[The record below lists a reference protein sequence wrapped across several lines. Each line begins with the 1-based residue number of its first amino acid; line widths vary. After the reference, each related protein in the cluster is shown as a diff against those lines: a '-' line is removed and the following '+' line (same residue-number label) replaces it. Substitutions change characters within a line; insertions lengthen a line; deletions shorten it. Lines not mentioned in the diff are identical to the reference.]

1 MFTSSQETPIIDFH
15 VHLGNLF
22 PTRTPVDLE
31 AETGPPPSL
40 MITSPDMVNPKE
52 LFYRNRLQPFSF
64 NYLKHGLRVL
74 YRKRKMIQGATIPN
88 LQRSMKKYG
97 ISRSVILPIEYA
109 HGKVGTSVS
118 ELIQVGKKYPEL
130 IPFCS
135 VDPRDPKAK
144 DRLKHYLAQ
153 GARGLKLHPNLQD
166 FRPSDTVCLE
176 ICEEAS
182 RYSIPIIFHTGTKGT
197 ESHPEQIPSNV
208 ENFESILSRFPRT
221 IFVFGHMGISQY
233 RRAIWLAQQ
242 YPNIYLETSGQ
253 PAAHIR
259 QAIESL
265 GGDKILFGSDW
276 PLWDPIHPL
285 RAVFDATGEDPALRK
300 RILYENAR
308 EILKI

>member
-1 MFTSSQETPIIDFH
+1 MVASLREIPIIDFH
-15 VHLGNLF
+15 THLGNIF
-22 PTRTPVDLE
+22 PTKTRVNLE
-31 AETGPPPSL
+31 AETDSPPSL
-40 MITSPDMVNPKE
+40 MITSSDMINPKE

-97 ISRSVILPIEYA
+97 IYRSVVLPIEYA
-109 HGKVGTSVS
+109 SEKEEIPVL
-118 ELIQVGKKYPEL
+118 ELIRICRKYREI

-135 VDPRDPKAK
+135 VDPLDPKAK
-144 DRLKHYLAQ
+144 DRLKYYLAQ
-153 GARGLKLHPNLQD
+153 GARGLKLHPNLQN
-166 FRPSDTVCLE
+166 FRPSDTICLE

-182 RYSIPIIFHTGTKGT
+182 RYSIPVIFHTGTKGT
-197 ESHPEQIPSNV
+197 ESHPEWIPSNL
-208 ENFESILSRFPRT
+208 ENFESLFPMFPRT
-221 IFVFGHMGISQY
+221 IFVLGHMGISQY
-233 RRAIWLAQQ
+233 RQAIRLAQRYQ
-242 YPNIYLETSGQ
+242 NIYLEISGQ

-259 QAIESL
+259 QAIESV

-276 PLWDPIHPL
+276 PLWDPTHPL
-285 RAVFDATGEDPALRK
+285 KAVWDATGEDPTLRK